1 MPFVSAGTHRL
12 YYESSG
18 HGKRPLLLMN
28 GITMS
33 SVAWALLLPQLE
45 AHYQVIR
52 LDFLGQ
58 GQSDKPAT
66 DAYLLPEQ
74 ADHAAHLLDVL
85 GWDKVHVAGLSYGGM
100 VAQHFARRHPE
111 RVDHL
116 VLASTLAWSDDANN
130 QIAESWIA
138 ANQIGG
144 LDLRFAVSLPW
155 LFSSRYLS
163 QHYALL
169 PELKIM
175 AGLADWPSVI
185 RLINGVKLHDARTW
199 LDALA
204 MPTLVVVGDEDRLT
218 PPYQAE
224 LLVRGI
230 PGAKLLRLP
239 STGHALHLEA
249 PDAFA
254 RAIEDFCPAD

>member
-33 SVAWALLLPQLE
+33 TVAWALLLPQLE

-58 GQSDKPAT
+58 GQSDKPAI
-66 DAYLLPEQ
+66 DAYLLADQ

-85 GWDKVHVAGLSYGGM
+85 GLTKVHVAGLSYGGM
-100 VAQHFARRHPE
+100 VAQHFARRHPDK
-111 RVDHL
+111 VDHL
-116 VLASTLAWSDDANN
+116 VLAATLAWSDDANN

-138 ANQIGG
+138 AHQLGG
-144 LDLRFAVSLPW
+144 LDLRFTVSLPW

-175 AGLADWPSVI
+175 AGLADWPSVV
-185 RLINGVKLHDARTW
+185 RLINGVRLHDARTW
-199 LDALA
+199 LDSFT
-204 MPTLVVVGDEDRLT
+204 MPTRVIVGDEDRLT
-218 PPYQAE
+218 PLYQAE
-224 LLVRGI
+224 LLARGI
-230 PGAKLLRLP
+230 PHADFVRLP

-249 PDAFA
+249 PDLFA
-254 RAIEDFCPAD
+254 RALEAFCPAQ